1 MNYLPKPYLNINF
14 KPIINNNYVNWIY
27 NTNDNFKKMLKE
39 IEKGIITNQ
48 LQEYFFILF
57 NGHIIKD
64 YPVGF
69 DNEKIYLKNNIIKL
83 AEIQKIR
90 LISTI

>member
-14 KPIINNNYVNWIY
+14 KPVINNNYANWIY
-27 NTNDNFKKMLKE
+27 NTKDNLKIMLKE

-57 NGHIIKD
+57 NGNIIKD

-83 AEIQKIR
+83 SEIQKIR
-90 LISTI
+90 LRLNN

>member
-14 KPIINNNYVNWIY
+14 KPLINNNYVNWIY
-27 NTNDNFKKMLKE
+27 NTKDNLKIMLKE

-57 NGHIIKD
+57 NGNIIKD

-83 AEIQKIR
+83 SEIQKIR
-90 LISTI
+90 LRSNN